1 MPLDPLPCHKLSH
14 LPGPPPPSS
23 VTYFTDGPQSADQF
37 CNKYKIGVQL
47 LDLLALADC
56 RRLRVIRYQLK
67 TLPVNITQLHDEK
80 INLTFYS
87 RHLIKFNI
95 ISFAESLLVLHHNII
110 HSRFCKTGYASLFG
124 VGLHNI
130 ELNIEIYHPQSSKQ
144 NYLLALADLD
154 AALLLND
161 VIV

>member
-1 MPLDPLPCHKLSH
+1 MYEIFLKCDVTCLSFTTKKSICC
-14 LPGPPPPSS
+14 SS
-23 VTYFTDGPQSADQF
+23 VIH
-37 CNKYKIGVQL
+37 KIE
-47 LDLLALADC
+47 
-56 RRLRVIRYQLK
+56 IF
-67 TLPVNITQLHDEK
+67 
-80 INLTFYS
+80 TFYS

-95 ISFAESLLVLHHNII
+95 ISFAKSLLVLHHNII

-130 ELNIEIYHPQSSKQ
+130 ELNIEIYHPKSFKY